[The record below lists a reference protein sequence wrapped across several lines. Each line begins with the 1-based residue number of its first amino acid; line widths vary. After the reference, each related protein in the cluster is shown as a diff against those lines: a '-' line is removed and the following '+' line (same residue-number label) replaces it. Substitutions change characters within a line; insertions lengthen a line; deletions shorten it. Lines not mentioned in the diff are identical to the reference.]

1 LIDDVEVCG
10 QITKDG
16 YTPIIL
22 LTSRQDSVD
31 CRYYH
36 AEGAKKAVI
45 WVGGIGG
52 GWDTPSKKLYPHTR
66 QKLVNNGRIIS
77 KRVHY
82 RYPTHLDESI
92 IDIIA
97 GIESLEHAG
106 VHPVGFVRHSFGGA
120 AVIEAAAAVPNI
132 IRTVVTLSTQR
143 YGAVDALSQLR
154 QFCSILLIYGI
165 NDDDILWPICSSSV
179 YNKANIPRKSFF
191 MKEQKHGLEEA
202 GEQVH
207 QVIYQWI
214 VKYL

>member
-1 LIDDVEVCG
+1 MIWRCG

-22 LTSRQDSVD
+22 LTSRQDSID

-52 GWDTPSKKLYPHTR
+52 GWETSAKKLYPHMG
-66 QKLVNNGRIIS
+66 QKLVNNGRIRSIG
-77 KRVHY
+77 VHY

-106 VHPVGFVRHSFGGA
+106 IQRVGFVGHSLGGA
-120 AVIEAAAAVPNI
+120 VVIEAAAAVPNI
-132 IRTVVTLSTQR
+132 IRTVVTLSTPR
-143 YGAVDALSQLR
+143 YGAVDAVSQLR
-154 QFCSILLIYGI
+154 QCCSILLIHGI
-165 NDDDILWPICSSSV
+165 NDDADILRPSCSSCV
-179 YNKANIPRKSFF
+179 YKKQIILSK
-191 MKEQKHGLEEA
+191 
-202 GEQVH
+202 
-207 QVIYQWI
+207 
-214 VKYL
+214 